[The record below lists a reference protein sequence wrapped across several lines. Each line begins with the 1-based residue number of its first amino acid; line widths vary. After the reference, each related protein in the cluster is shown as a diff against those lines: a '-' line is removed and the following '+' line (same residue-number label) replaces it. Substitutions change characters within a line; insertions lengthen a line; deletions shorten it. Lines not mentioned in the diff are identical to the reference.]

1 MRRILLFGLSI
12 FGSMIF
18 VCSANAKEPERVL
31 RDDCHLSFSIPNGL
45 EYVEVGRTI
54 TLGKDEC
61 YIPFLYTGKLR
72 LKRTGPIPRMPEDW
86 RALTDFALTVEAI
99 PVADSLEQ
107 VESVDGAA
115 QNGLFKMISKE
126 HVQLSGGDL
135 YIISYSAIK
144 PTGTIIDYQNQQR
157 VFVAGNGARSTVFRL
172 YYGDRTS
179 KVGKERGHA
188 LKYLFSSF
196 RFF

>member
-1 MRRILLFGLSI
+1 MRRIILLGLSI
-12 FGSMIF
+12 CGFVGF
-18 VCSANAKEPERVL
+18 VCSASGKEPERVL
-31 RDDCHLSFSIPNGL
+31 RDDCHLSFAIPNGL
-45 EYVEVGRTI
+45 EYVDVGHTI

-61 YIPFLYTGKLR
+61 YIPFLYTGRLR
-72 LKRTGPIPRMPEDW
+72 LKRTGPMPRTPDDW

-99 PVADSLEQ
+99 PVADSLAQ
-107 VESVDGAA
+107 VESAGGAA
-115 QNGLFKMISKE
+115 QNGQFRVVSKE

-144 PTGTIIDYQNQQR
+144 PTGTIIGYQKQQW
-157 VFVAGNGARSTVFRL
+157 VFVAGNGVRSTVFRL

-179 KVGKERGHA
+179 RVGKERGRA

>member
-1 MRRILLFGLSI
+1 MRGLSI
-12 FGSMIF
+12 LCFMAF
-18 VCSANAKEPERVL
+18 VCSASGKEPERVL
-31 RDDCHLSFSIPNGL
+31 RDDCHLSFAIPNGL
-45 EYVEVGRTI
+45 EYVDVGHI
-54 TLGKDEC
+54 IALGKDEC

-72 LKRTGPIPRMPEDW
+72 LKRTGPMPHMPDDW

-99 PVADSLEQ
+99 PVGDRLAQ

-115 QNGLFKMISKE
+115 QNGLFRAVSKE

-144 PTGTIIDYQNQQR
+144 PTGAIVEYQKQQW
-157 VFVAGNGARSTVFRL
+157 VFIAGNGARSTVFRL
-172 YYGDRTS
+172 YYGDRTL
-179 KVGKERGHA
+179 KVGRERA
-188 LKYLFSSF
+188 RAFNYLFSSF